1 MKILVVDDEKII
13 SGALQRVLGRAGH
26 EVSVAN
32 NGIDAFRLIE
42 QAAAPFEACFL
53 DLLMPEIS
61 GATVLDL
68 VKQKFPSATVFMMT
82 AYGDVA
88 VKEDL
93 VKRGAAKVLAKPFDD
108 ITKIPEL
115 LK

>member
-13 SGALQRVLGRAGH
+13 SGALQRVLKRAGH
-26 EVSVAN
+26 EVAIGNHGS
-32 NGIDAFRLIE
+32 DAFRLIE
-42 QAAAPFEACFL
+42 ESLEPFEACFL

-61 GATVLDL
+61 GATVLDM
-68 VKQKFPSATVFMMT
+68 VKRKMPAAKVFMMT
-82 AYGDVA
+82 AYGDVT
-88 VKEDL
+88 VREDL
-93 VKRGAAKVLAKPFDD
+93 IKRGAYTVLAKPFED

>member
-13 SGALQRVLGRAGH
+13 SGALQRVLVRAGH
-26 EVSVAN
+26 EVSVGNHGSEALR
-32 NGIDAFRLIE
+32 IIE
-42 QAAAPFEACFL
+42 ESQEPFEACFL

-61 GATVLDL
+61 GATVLDM
-68 VKQKFPSATVFMMT
+68 VKKKMPAARVFMMT
-82 AYGDVA
+82 AYGDLA

-93 VKRGAAKVLAKPFDD
+93 IRRGATRVLAKPFED

-115 LK
+115 LR